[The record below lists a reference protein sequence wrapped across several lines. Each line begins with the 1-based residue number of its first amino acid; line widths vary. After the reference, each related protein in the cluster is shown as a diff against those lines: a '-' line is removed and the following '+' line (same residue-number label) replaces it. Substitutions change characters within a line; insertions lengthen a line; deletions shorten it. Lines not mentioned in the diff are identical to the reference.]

1 MGKSPRFDAKWQR
14 RRSWQRRW
22 RVPRVW
28 LLLAA
33 ILAASWWIMRWPLFG
48 GEWEQVGDRF
58 TICAENYSTACV
70 IDGDT
75 IMLGKRRI
83 RLTGFDTPEI
93 DGQCLAERKL
103 ALAARGALHD
113 WLNRGPFTMD
123 GGTDP
128 PRDTYGRELRA
139 LRREEAGS
147 DEWLADW
154 MEARGFA
161 RTSGWGN
168 PDRDWCA
175 ETPPE

>member
-1 MGKSPRFDAKWQR
+1 
-14 RRSWQRRW
+14 
-22 RVPRVW
+22 
-28 LLLAA
+28 
-33 ILAASWWIMRWPLFG
+33 
-48 GEWEQVGDRF
+48 
-58 TICAENYSTACV
+58 
-70 IDGDT
+70 
-75 IMLGKRRI
+75 
-83 RLTGFDTPEI
+83 
-93 DGQCLAERKL
+93 
-103 ALAARGALHD
+103 D